1 MKKAQKQYL
10 VQHDLGKRRAS
21 HAPNLAWAF
30 LVVSA
35 WFALASL
42 YRPLATQAAPTRASW
57 DSVTFVDEEGAVLA
71 SMRVEKGTYLLE
83 VYANDGAPVTAA
95 LRAQMGPE
103 NGRYPRL
110 VVGLEGQ
117 QQRVAVGHYSG
128 KAATGIHVQ
137 VGGGNDLVMSETG
150 VQSVVALGL
159 GGALPAVLV
168 EASERFSGF
177 ICTDHSS
184 GRQASVS
191 VLGGDFSGFSLT
203 EPGALDA
210 RVGAF
215 DDGDHW
221 GVKLGD
227 GAVVSTSLLSRRREQ
242 HALAFRGDRAETTS
256 AIGLGQDRGFV
267 FAEREDVGRVGVFP
281 E

>member
-1 MKKAQKQYL
+1 MKKAQKQFL
-10 VQHDLGKRRAS
+10 EQHDPGKRRAS
-21 HAPNLAWAF
+21 HAPYLAWTF

-42 YRPLATQAAPTRASW
+42 YRPSATQAAPTQASW

-71 SMRVEKGTYLLE
+71 SMRAEKGTYLLE

-103 NGRYPRL
+103 SGRYPRL
-110 VVGLEGQ
+110 VAGLEGQ

-128 KAATGIHVQ
+128 KAATGMHVQ

-159 GGALPAVLV
+159 GAALPAVLV

-184 GRQASVS
+184 GIQATVS
-191 VLGGDFSGFSLT
+191 VLGSEFSGFSLT
-203 EPGALDA
+203 GAGALDA
-210 RVGAF
+210 RAGAF
-215 DDGDHW
+215 EDGDHW
-221 GVKLGD
+221 GLKLFD
-227 GAVVSTSLLSRRREQ
+227 GNVLRGALLSDVREK
-242 HALAFRGDRAETTS
+242 HSLIFWGDREKTAS
-256 AIGLGQDRGFV
+256 VIGTAGKRGVV
-267 FAEREDVGRVGVFP
+267 FAESAEEGKVGVFP